1 MRFVKGFSGIQLLTR
16 KPRKVL
22 PFQMAVGQVQES
34 KSDTIR
40 EVKVLQMEMNNYLKM
55 YFNKSYMFD
64 TIDERSGSKKGDI
77 VLVKKIKNP
86 VSQTMLYEV
95 EKVLFKIDDIVDPVT
110 GKRATET
117 SDILAKH
124 LKEFKKTV
132 NADK

>member
-1 MRFVKGFSGIQLLTR
+1 MRFVKGFRGIQLLTR

-55 YFNKSYMFD
+55 YFNKSYLFD
-64 TIDERSGSKKGDI
+64 TNDESSSSKKGDI

-86 VSQTMLYEV
+86 VSQTMLYEI

-117 SDILAKH
+117 SEILTKH
-124 LKEFKKTV
+124 LQEFKKSV
-132 NADK
+132 NVDK